1 MRYVCA
7 MFKFA
12 HISDIHLGPL
22 PKLTLRELFSK
33 RITGFVNWH
42 RNRRKH
48 LFVNTL
54 DLLLSDLKTKEPDE
68 LLITGDL
75 VNLAT
80 KIETRLAREWLDTI
94 GDPHDTTVVPGN
106 HDAYVPGAH
115 DKSVAAWY
123 PFIKSDDDPH
133 DWPEDDHIFP
143 TYRVRGP
150 IAIIGCSTSNATPPF
165 SASGF
170 FSPRQA
176 RETVDLL
183 KRAGEQGLF
192 RVVMIHHPP
201 IHGAAASHKR
211 MIGIRRFAAAISTGG
226 AELVL
231 HGHTHLNTVY
241 WLKSQHSQLAGPS
254 PAKIPVV
261 GIASASQGPGGH
273 KPRAAYNLFTLTGE
287 PGHWNLLCERYGLTE
302 KGDGIA
308 LDDSRLFSGS
318 LPIAS
323 EIPETAGLV

>member
-54 DLLLSDLKTKEPDE
+54 DLLLSDLKTREPDH
-68 LLITGDL
+68 LVITGDL

-80 KIETRLAREWLDTI
+80 GIETRLAGEWLRTI

-115 DKSVAAWY
+115 EKSVREWY
-123 PFIKSDDDPH
+123 DYIVGDDDAETRQ
-133 DWPEDDHIFP
+133 DETKIFP
-143 TYRVRGP
+143 TLRRRGP
-150 IAIIGCSTSNATPPF
+150 VAIIGCSTSIATPPF
-165 SASGF
+165 SASGY

-176 RETVDLL
+176 RETVNLL
-183 KRAGEQGLF
+183 RQAGEEGLF
-192 RVVMIHHPP
+192 RIVLIHHPP
-201 IHGAAASHKR
+201 IRGAAPTHKR
-211 MIGIRRFAAAISTGG
+211 MIGIRRFAAAISTSG

-241 WLKSQHSQLAGPS
+241 WLKSRHGQV
-254 PAKIPVV
+254 PVV

-273 KPRAAYNLFTLTGE
+273 KPRAAYNLFTVTGE
-287 PGHWNLLCERYGLTE
+287 PGAWNLTCDRYGLNET
-302 KGDGIA
+302 GDGIN
-308 LDDSRLFSGS
+308 LDDSRVFYGQ
-318 LPIAS
+318 
-323 EIPETAGLV
+323 TAPSTAIIDAARMI

>member
-1 MRYVCA
+1 

-54 DLLLSDLKTKEPDE
+54 DLLLSDLKTHEPDQ
-68 LLITGDL
+68 LVITGDL

-80 KIETRLAREWLDTI
+80 GIETKLAGEWLETI
-94 GDPHDTTVVPGN
+94 GSPLDTTVVPGN

-115 DKSVAAWY
+115 DKSVKAWY
-123 PFIKSDDDPH
+123 PFIASDDDPK
-133 DWPEDDHIFP
+133 DWPEDDHVFP
-143 TYRVRGP
+143 TYRRRGP

-165 SASGF
+165 SASGYY
-170 FSPRQA
+170 SPRQA
-176 RETVDLL
+176 RETVNLL
-183 KRAGEQGLF
+183 KRAGDEGLF
-192 RVVMIHHPP
+192 RVVLIHHPP
-201 IHGAAASHKR
+201 IRGATSSHKR
-211 MIGIRRFAAAISTGG
+211 MLGIRRFAAAISTGG

-231 HGHTHLNTVY
+231 HGHTHLNTLY
-241 WLKSQHSQLAGPS
+241 WLRSHQGQV
-254 PAKIPVV
+254 PVV

-273 KPRAAYNLFTLTGE
+273 KPRAAYNLFTLSGE
-287 PGHWNLLCERYGLTE
+287 PGAWNLLCERYGLTE
-302 KGDGIA
+302 SGDGVV
-308 LDDSRLFSGS
+308 LDNSRLLYGETPAALS
-318 LPIAS
+318 
-323 EIPETAGLV
+323 IPEAARML